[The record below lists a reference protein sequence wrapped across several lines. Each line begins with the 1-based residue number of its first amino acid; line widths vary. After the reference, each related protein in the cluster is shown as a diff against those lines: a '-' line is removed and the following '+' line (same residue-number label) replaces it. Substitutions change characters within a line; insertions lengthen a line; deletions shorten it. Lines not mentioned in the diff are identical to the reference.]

1 MCLYAALRT
10 FAPTP
15 VVHQRLIDLA
25 MALKDSGILP
35 EVESVSKTK
44 VRGVLAILKQ
54 AEFVGKCGELGEAVQ
69 LYLTEEMDS
78 FGKLRERH
86 DKFLQAYMV
95 ENLLHVPE
103 ELLGE
108 MVWQVSAEE
117 KQRRLAYLDGL
128 TRQLEELAVNLIGN
142 DDDEKFMFEKESH
155 GNHNRSR
162 TDTNIFFSSNGSS
175 S

>member
-1 MCLYAALRT
+1 M
-10 FAPTP
+10 
-15 VVHQRLIDLA
+15 
-25 MALKDSGILP
+25 
-35 EVESVSKTK
+35 
-44 VRGVLAILKQ
+44 
-54 AEFVGKCGELGEAVQ
+54 GKCGELGEAVQ

-142 DDDEKFMFEKESH
+142 DDGKFMFEKEFH
-155 GNHNRSR
+155 DN
-162 TDTNIFFSSNGSS
+162 NIAAEEPRYPMDHH
-175 S
+175 

>member
-1 MCLYAALRT
+1 
-10 FAPTP
+10 
-15 VVHQRLIDLA
+15 
-25 MALKDSGILP
+25 
-35 EVESVSKTK
+35 

-54 AEFVGKCGELGEAVQ
+54 AELVGKCGELGEAVQ